1 MNEFVNLI
9 SNVDFFNF
17 TINLKF
23 SFVEYFQKK
32 KIILLIETRSNRN
45 EKRIEKFK
53 EKTKVGKKRR

>member
-45 EKRIEKFK
+45 EKRI
-53 EKTKVGKKRR
+53 